1 MLNRFIAATV
11 LTLALVACFTLT
23 DAQETKPTSK
33 EASRGPVT
41 GALVDLNSATVE
53 QLQELPGITEE
64 YAHKIIDGRPYAKK
78 TDLMKKKV
86 IPQPIYS
93 QIADRVI
100 AKRTG
105 KKPPK

>member
-1 MLNRFIAATV
+1 MQDRFVRVAV
-11 LTLALVACFTLT
+11 LTLVLVSCLAVAG
-23 DAQETKPTSK
+23 AQETKPKSK
-33 EASRGPVT
+33 EASTGPVT
-41 GALVDLNSATVE
+41 GALVDLNSATPE

-78 TDLMKKKV
+78 TDLMNKKV

-93 QIADRVI
+93 QIADHVI

-105 KKPPK
+105 KKLPK